1 MVRPTTSLTRR
12 RLVEVKVPLPR
23 ECFDDFMEP
32 LQEGEAEGVSRDET
46 SGALLPTRV
55 TATTNFWA
63 YVIHRPMV
71 TDRLLKLETSDEGA
85 GPRASERPARKK
97 GAWRRGL
104 GCGRLWLAAGAEKQ
118 GKLGNKLS
126 LVAGNLV
133 VEYREPK
140 RWAAMPTLTLRF
152 FVLTMNHM
160 GHIEWPCRFTDRARA
175 LLRKL
180 ARLKAKE
187 MLDSPEYPADPAMA
201 QALSASSDTFLQL
214 RASPRDPSNLLM
226 E

>member
-12 RLVEVKVPLPR
+12 RLVEVKVSLPK

-46 SGALLPTRV
+46 SGALLPTRE

-97 GAWRRGL
+97 GAWRHGL
-104 GCGRLWLAAGAEKQ
+104 GCGRLWL
-118 GKLGNKLS
+118 
-126 LVAGNLV
+126 
-133 VEYREPK
+133 
-140 RWAAMPTLTLRF
+140 
-152 FVLTMNHM
+152 
-160 GHIEWPCRFTDRARA
+160 WP
-175 LLRKL
+175 L
-180 ARLKAKE
+180 ARRSRGSWAT
-187 MLDSPEYPADPAMA
+187 S
-201 QALSASSDTFLQL
+201 
-214 RASPRDPSNLLM
+214 
-226 E
+226 